1 MTTSFAENPAETLK
15 NIRERAE
22 QLDALEQSIAAE
34 RRQMAEVRARL
45 CGVAAPLPDCTEV
58 IEGVSLE
65 TTGNIEYPFALQ
77 VNGTLVEVDDADYC
91 PGDLVNAT
99 VTRAF
104 SAAELRTLGQALLT
118 AAERLDPAPART
130 SGAKT
135 EIAAA
140 LLRGVPHVSVKHSGE
155 REAHYLYATG
165 TARLLAEDLTR
176 AAAQAE
182 GLIRGGGQ
190 A

>member
-1 MTTSFAENPAETLK
+1 MT
-15 NIRERAE
+15 
-22 QLDALEQSIAAE
+22 AAST
-34 RRQMAEVRARL
+34 
-45 CGVAAPLPDCTEV
+45 VANGAFLPDCTD
-58 IEGVSLE
+58 ITEGVSLE
-65 TTGNIEYPFALQ
+65 TTGCTEYPFALQ
-77 VNGTLVEVDDADYC
+77 FVGTLVEVDDADYC

-118 AAERLDPAPART
+118 AAERLAPAPART